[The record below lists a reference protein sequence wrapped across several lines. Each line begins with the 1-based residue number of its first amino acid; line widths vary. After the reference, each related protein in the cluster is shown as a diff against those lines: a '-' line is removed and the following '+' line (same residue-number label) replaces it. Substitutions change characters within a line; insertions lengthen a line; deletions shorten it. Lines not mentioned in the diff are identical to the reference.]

1 MSETSIDP
9 PPESRP
15 ADQEVTQPVMPK
27 SEDAVPPSSPPPSA
41 PVETETQPVEP
52 QPSTINDDAPMQ
64 DVSATAPELT
74 SEETAV
80 TASASGIKRQSSDD
94 GHDNEEDRAVK
105 RVKEDHPVCLL
116 LQDI

>member
-1 MSETSIDP
+1 MSETPIDP

-15 ADQEVTQPVMPK
+15 ADQEVTQPVLPK
-27 SEDAVPPSSPPPSA
+27 PEQALPPSLPPST
-41 PVETETQPVEP
+41 PVATQTQEVEP
-52 QPSTINDDAPMQ
+52 QPSTISDDAHMQ
-64 DVSATAPELT
+64 DVSATVQEST

-105 RVKEDHPVCLL
+105 RVKEDHPVCPLR
-116 LQDI
+116 QDI